1 MGGGVSKKP
10 NSNRVCPEDIC
21 LDDFEKIK
29 KIFKKIEKNKKFSI
43 QNLELEQISEIH
55 IKNKIK
61 VLKKEIEKLEFEN
74 KKFILEKNLQFLIN
88 KNKLLDLKEKSIQNR
103 ILETEKAKN
112 SKLNEIKKLQ
122 RMSKNEKKAMFKRR
136 VSIEGAYD
144 FELFS
149 AAQNKW
155 LEISSVSTF
164 ENFQSER
171 LKIKYK
177 SEDGVKKNVHTLN
190 GSALAL
196 PRVMASL
203 LENCQ
208 TKNGI
213 EIPKCLIPYTGFKII
228 N

>member
-29 KIFKKIEKNKKFSI
+29 KKFKKIEKNKKFSI

-144 FELFS
+144 FELFCNYMKT
-149 AAQNKW
+149 QTH
-155 LEISSVSTF
+155 EIHNIKFVTPNGKLN
-164 ENFQSER
+164 ELR
-171 LKIKYK
+171 LQVK
-177 SEDGVKKNVHTLN
+177 SPNSQPKKKLDW
-190 GSALAL
+190 
-196 PRVMASL
+196 
-203 LENCQ
+203 
-208 TKNGI
+208 
-213 EIPKCLIPYTGFKII
+213 
-228 N
+228 